1 MSDLKTNLEQIWIEK
16 QYKVIPTNIKK
27 DVQIFDVIGTYEGE
41 PPDYS
46 NTLTP
51 EEYKECDSTLD
62 EIINGGNEILLSEM
76 NFFVQ
81 ETEPEVKKGIWVK
94 SNNNYANYITVQQ
107 IISDLGEY
115 TKMTDI
121 PYDFEYAST
130 VAIGTDI
137 YLVGGSK
144 FISAGYSPM
153 TKYDTVT
160 GEYTS
165 KTNMPFIFYSDPIA
179 LVGTDIYMF
188 GTDYTG
194 DILSKGVAKYSIVT
208 DTYTIITNDILP
220 YDFFECAVVG
230 TDVYLFGGSRN
241 VYGAVHK
248 DIYKYDTNTGILTK
262 MASLPREVR
271 VIPVTVG
278 TDIYLFQNESR
289 IVYAYKY
296 DTLTNTITSISVPTT
311 TDYRSAENA
320 AVVAVGSDI
329 YFFGSSYMYYN
340 RAFKY
345 STVTDEYIS
354 LADLPFTSYR
364 RGSAVYI
371 GTDIY
376 LLGGSVQ
383 IPSGTSTEY
392 HYDYN
397 YKYTVSL
404 ETDIPNNSIVIDQ
417 GSNGPYSTELFDTP
431 FIGGLLYKFNSIW
444 LKDNDGVID
453 AATPAY
459 YGDGTQWVQIRGGV
473 SE

>member
-1 MSDLKTNLEQIWIEK
+1 MSELKTNLEQIWIEK

-27 DVQIFDVIGTYEGE
+27 DVQIFDVTGTYEGE

-51 EEYKECDSTLD
+51 EEYEECDNTLD

-121 PYDFEYAST
+121 PYEFSYAST

-137 YLVGGSK
+137 YLVGGSEFK
-144 FISAGYSPM
+144 SAGYSPM
-153 TKYDTVT
+153 TKYDTIT

-165 KTNMPFIFYSDPIA
+165 KTNMPFVFYSKPIA

-188 GTDYTG
+188 GTDRTTG

-208 DTYTIITNDILP
+208 DTYTIIANDILP

-230 TDVYLFGGSRN
+230 TDVYLFGGSKPRT
-241 VYGAVHK
+241 
-248 DIYKYDTNTGILTK
+248 IYKYDTNTGILTK

-271 VIPVTVG
+271 VIPVAVG
-278 TDIYLFQNESR
+278 TDIYLFQSEASIR
-289 IVYAYKY
+289 YAYKY
-296 DTLTNTITSISVPTT
+296 DTLTNAITSISVPTT

-329 YFFGSSYMYYN
+329 YFFGSSYMMSYN

-354 LADLPFTSYR
+354 LADLPFTRYYD
-364 RGSAVYI
+364 GSAVYV
-371 GTDIY
+371 GTNIY
-376 LLGGSVQ
+376 LLGGYVQ
-383 IPSGTSTEY
+383 ISSGTSAEY

-404 ETDIPNNSIVIDQ
+404 ETDIPNSSIVIDQ

-431 FIGGLLYKFNSIW
+431 FIEGLLYKFNSIW